1 MQPTN
6 TSLERPLSDDP
17 LSSFTIPAH
26 WYLDEGI
33 YAQEKNAIFYREW
46 HYIGHV
52 STLSTPGDYVTMQLA
67 DENIFV
73 IRDDDDQLRGFY
85 NVCRH
90 RAHQL
95 VSGNGRVKDIVC
107 PYHAWRYKNRANCA
121 LPGMPRTF
129 PISIKKT
136 IRSMRFR

>member
-6 TSLERPLSDDP
+6 TSLELPLSDDP
-17 LSSFTIPAH
+17 LSSFTIPAR
-26 WYLDEGI
+26 WYLDEEI

-46 HYIGHV
+46 HYNGHV
-52 STLSTPGDYVTMQLA
+52 STLTTPGDYVTMQLA

-95 VSGNGRVKDIVC
+95 HGTLLGPPRVVLETLHQRGQPFLAVNHVRVD
-107 PYHAWRYKNRANCA
+107 A
-121 LPGMPRTF
+121 LPFLGHLVVLCF
-129 PISIKKT
+129 WG
-136 IRSMRFR
+136 